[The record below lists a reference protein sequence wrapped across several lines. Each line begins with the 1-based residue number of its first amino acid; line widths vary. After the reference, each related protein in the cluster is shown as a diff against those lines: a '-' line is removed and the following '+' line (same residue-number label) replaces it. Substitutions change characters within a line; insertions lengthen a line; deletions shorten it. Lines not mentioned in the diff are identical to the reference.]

1 MDPTTLFCVLILLPA
16 VAGLLVLPLRSPGGR
31 VKEVIALLV
40 TLANLVLA
48 AWAFSRSGEL
58 GAAGPMTLAI
68 WPGGGLEFTLRCY
81 QFSSFILLAAAGF
94 SFLVTLYSLS
104 FMKDKPYAN
113 QFYAYLLISAAM
125 VNGAVLADNLV
136 VLLFFWEGL
145 LATMFGMIAI
155 GRPGAVPHGDQGRG
169 DRGRDRSV
177 HDAGNHP
184 DRLPGARADR
194 PFSQHVGH
202 CGPSTRRHGPG
213 RPGDDH
219 ADDRRDLQGGVDA
232 VP

>member
-155 GRPGAVPHGDQGRG
+155 GRPGAFRTAIKAV
-169 DRGRDRSV
+169 V
-177 HDAGNHP
+177 I
-184 DRLPGARADR
+184 
-194 PFSQHVGH
+194 VGV
-202 CGPSTRRHGPG
+202 T
-213 RPGDDH
+213 
-219 ADDRRDLQGGVDA
+219 DLCMMLGIILTGYLAQGGPTIFSA
-232 VP
+232 CRPLRTFNSPPRAWAAWR